1 MGQGGWRGIPLSTA
15 CPIESRGLDRR
26 DKVGGPLINA
36 RWSGGTLT
44 VSEGNFPR
52 TPIKEVANSFSIS
65 PQPFARSVL
74 LRQSKRPQGLT
85 MTE

>member
-1 MGQGGWRGIPLSTA
+1 MGQGRWRGIPLSTA

-44 VSEGNFPR
+44 VSEGNFTR
-52 TPIKEVANSFSIS
+52 THQGGGQLFQHFTATFCQKRA
-65 PQPFARSVL
+65 FAA
-74 LRQSKRPQGLT
+74 
-85 MTE
+85 E